1 MEVIMHLVLDLLS
14 KIILGPD
21 SNGSQFFITVTK
33 LSKLN
38 GKHVV
43 FGRVHDETSYNLMEK
58 INMECGQEDGKPI
71 KVVKIVNGG
80 QYR

>member
-1 MEVIMHLVLDLLS
+1 MANE
-14 KIILGPD
+14 GPD

-33 LSKLN
+33 LPKLN

-43 FGRVHDETSYNLMEK
+43 FGRIHDDTSYNLMEK
-58 INMECGQEDGKPI
+58 INMECGGEDAKPT